1 MHGNQLP
8 VLLYVELQFVRQFGR
23 KKKKFRGAQP
33 TASGAASGETD
44 AETVKTAE
52 KVDDEEEEE
61 EDDDDDEDVSKY
73 KLDSD
78 EEVFVFFREIC

>member
-1 MHGNQLP
+1 M
-8 VLLYVELQFVRQFGR
+8 
-23 KKKKFRGAQP
+23 
-33 TASGAASGETD
+33 
-44 AETVKTAE
+44 KTAE